1 MKLNDPFGR
10 LERRHQGGYETVRD
24 SLNRNNIDTVEGA
37 RTIIKDTKKRA
48 LKFVV
53 AAIAAGLLTYLLLP
67 GLLIGVGAVVVLAGA
82 WVITWTINGERYVNR
97 YIEEEITASRPEPAG
112 TPISS

>member
-1 MKLNDPFGR
+1 MNINDPFGR
-10 LERRHQGGYETVRD
+10 MKRRHQTGYETLRD

-37 RTIIKDTKKRA
+37 RKIIRDTKVRA

-53 AAIAAGLLTYLLLP
+53 AAAAVLLLTYLLVP
-67 GLLIGVGAVVVLAGA
+67 GYLVGVGAVIVLASA

-97 YIEEEITASRPEPAG
+97 YIDEELAG
-112 TPISS
+112 SGTESGNGGAV

>member
-10 LERRHQGGYETVRD
+10 LERRHQVGYETVRD

-48 LKFVV
+48 LKLVV
-53 AAIAAGLLTYLLLP
+53 TAIAAGLLTYLLLP
-67 GLLIGVGAVVVLAGA
+67 KALLVAGGVIVLAVA
-82 WVITWTINGERYVNR
+82 WVIAWTINGERYINR
-97 YIEEEITASRPEPAG
+97 YIEEELSGGRKETDAAG
-112 TPISS
+112 T

>member
-10 LERRHQGGYETVRD
+10 LERRHQVGYEAVRD

-67 GLLIGVGAVVVLAGA
+67 KALLVVGGVIALAVA
-82 WVITWTINGERYVNR
+82 WVIAWTINGERYINR
-97 YIEEEITASRPEPAG
+97 YIEEELSGGNQETDAAG
-112 TPISS
+112 T

>member
-10 LERRHQGGYETVRD
+10 LERRHQVGYETVRD

-53 AAIAAGLLTYLLLP
+53 AAIAVALLTYLLLP
-67 GLLIGVGAVVVLAGA
+67 KALLVVGGVIVLAVA
-82 WVITWTINGERYVNR
+82 WVIAWTINGERYINR
-97 YIEEEITASRPEPAG
+97 YIEEELSGGKKETDAAG
-112 TPISS
+112 T

>member
-10 LERRHQGGYETVRD
+10 LERRHQVGYETVRD

-53 AAIAAGLLTYLLLP
+53 AAIAVALLTYLLLP
-67 GLLIGVGAVVVLAGA
+67 KALLVVGGVIVLAVA
-82 WVITWTINGERYVNR
+82 WVIAWTINGERYINR
-97 YIEEEITASRPEPAG
+97 YIEEELSGGTKETDAAG
-112 TPISS
+112 T

>member
-10 LERRHQGGYETVRD
+10 LERRHQVGYETVRD

-48 LKFVV
+48 LKLVV
-53 AAIAAGLLTYLLLP
+53 AAIAAALLTYLLLP
-67 GLLIGVGAVVVLAGA
+67 KALLVVGGVIVLAVA
-82 WVITWTINGERYVNR
+82 WVIAWTINGERYINR
-97 YIEEEITASRPEPAG
+97 YIEEELSGGTKETDAAG
-112 TPISS
+112 T